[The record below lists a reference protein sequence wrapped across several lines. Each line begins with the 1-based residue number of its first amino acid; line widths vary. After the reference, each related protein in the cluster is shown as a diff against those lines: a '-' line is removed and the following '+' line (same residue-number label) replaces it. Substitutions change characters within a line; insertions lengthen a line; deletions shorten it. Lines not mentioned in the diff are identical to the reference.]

1 MCNCDHNQVSEY
13 SMLIF
18 IEYISELYDIA
29 LKTDLKRT
37 YRILCQFYTYSRNQE
52 TVFTSNTK
60 IELPD
65 EVNIF

>member
-18 IEYISELYDIA
+18 IEHISKLDDIA
-29 LKTDLKRT
+29 LKTKSDHTEFYVNFTLRAEIRRPCLL
-37 YRILCQFYTYSRNQE
+37 RIL
-52 TVFTSNTK
+52 K